1 MTKRTNRRP
10 ENLVKHDG
18 SCLCRLTREDRA
30 CGFHQGQS
38 TRMLA
43 NRPVIVTQ
51 SFFRSSPPQPLQL
64 RGSPYSPRCGALNKA
79 RSAAAQASLTNAL
92 LGGKEFTPLL
102 YVLKSN
108 AKVEPTVKPE
118 LYAITKGDELAM

>member
-10 ENLVKHDG
+10 ENLVKHNGG
-18 SCLCRLTREDRA
+18 SQCRLTREDRA

-51 SFFRSSPPQPLQL
+51 SYLRSSPPQPLQL
-64 RGSPYSPRCGALNKA
+64 RASPYSCVVPRATTAIDVPRCWRAVGTNTGLAVTG
-79 RSAAAQASLTNAL
+79 AAAV
-92 LGGKEFTPLL
+92 F
-102 YVLKSN
+102 
-108 AKVEPTVKPE
+108 
-118 LYAITKGDELAM
+118 